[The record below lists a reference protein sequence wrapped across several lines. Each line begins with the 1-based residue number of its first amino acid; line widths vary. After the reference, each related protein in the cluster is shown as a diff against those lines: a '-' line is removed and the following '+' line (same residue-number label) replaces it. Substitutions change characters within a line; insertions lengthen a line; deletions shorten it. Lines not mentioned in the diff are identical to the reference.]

1 MRIVTSGMNSN
12 YRQPA
17 YQPFETVSVSE
28 LRDQQT
34 APRPGDPRILVSTL
48 RITAEGLNLAR
59 ANYMVSWIRHGTSPC
74 TGKPSHVSSVPEL
87 FTPRMYML
95 LDPTNPSETTIR
107 HRQLR
112 RDTLAAGAW
121 KITD

>member
-1 MRIVTSGMNSN
+1 MRIVTSGMNSK
-12 YRQPA
+12 YRQSA

-59 ANYMVSWIRHGTSPC
+59 ANYMVVVDLAWSESMYRQA
-74 TGKPSHVSSVPEL
+74 
-87 FTPRMYML
+87 FTRV
-95 LDPTNPSETTIR
+95 
-107 HRQLR
+107 
-112 RDTLAAGAW
+112 
-121 KITD
+121 